1 MKGKFGCCYKLRSFS
16 QTDNEVDIII
26 LQLLEIVRITENKE
40 VREREIKRCCRNGLW
55 YAGFLLLIYFLF
67 FLFFLALNQFTS
79 NFLYIKCTNI
89 KRYNLDIGYP
99 LEFINQLCSN
109 QIKHIFRKY
118 AKTEKKYF
126 DFNIYRCPFNIHSVG
141 LYFFGL
147 QNHCRW

>member
-67 FLFFLALNQFTS
+67 FFIFSCPQLVYIQFS
-79 NFLYIKCTNI
+79 LYKMH
-89 KRYNLDIGYP
+89 KHKEVQFRYRL
-99 LEFINQLCSN
+99 S
-109 QIKHIFRKY
+109 
-118 AKTEKKYF
+118 T
-126 DFNIYRCPFNIHSVG
+126 
-141 LYFFGL
+141 
-147 QNHCRW
+147 